1 MPLIIKIMQILE
13 TTRSQKITRQI
24 QRDMSDIFQKEGR
37 AFVTGALVSVTV
49 VRISPD
55 FALAKV
61 YLSVFPFAKSK
72 EIMDKIRENAWF
84 LRKEL
89 ARRMKNQIKSI
100 PEVAFF
106 LDDSMEYAENIEG
119 VLKVTTAELKDED
132 DSEE

>member
-1 MPLIIKIMQILE
+1 MQILE

-37 AFVTGALVSVTV
+37 AFVSGALVSITV

-61 YLSVFPFAKSK
+61 YLSVFPFNKSK
-72 EIMDKIRENAWF
+72 EIMTKIQENAWF

-89 ARRMKNQIKSI
+89 AKRMKNQMKSI

-106 LDDSMEYAENIEG
+106 LDDSMEYAENIES
-119 VLKVTTAELKDED
+119 VLKVTTAELKDEVD
-132 DSEE
+132 TEE